1 MKMLIVDADTRFAR
15 VLATGLTAFGNHEVD
30 ISPPEGALRA
40 IERTQYAVAIVEY
53 RDGGREFLFKCRE
66 VDPLLVTLIVTAEPD
81 YDSAV
86 EFLRGGHMALAIDY
100 IEKPELDLV
109 KRIHDRATFFV
120 GVVEVDDWTADRRA
134 RQGYYRG
141 ESLELVGVEFLIFLM
156 FMHHP
161 NEYIQYTRM
170 ALTLYSKDM
179 ADEEAYTVLR
189 SPVSRLRHKVNEAA
203 GFKALGRHMAG
214 RGMAF
219 SPTGT
224 TPRRRRVTALELET
238 DENWHGMDFA
248 TTYRPVD
255 D

>member
-15 VLATGLTAFGNHEVD
+15 VLATGLTAYGNHEVD

-53 RDGGREFLFKCRE
+53 RNGGREFLLRCRE
-66 VDPLLVTLIVTAEPD
+66 VDPLLVALIVTAEPD

-109 KRIHDRATFFV
+109 KRIHDRATFYV
-120 GVVEVDDWTADRRA
+120 GVVEVHEWMADRRA

-141 ESLELVGVEFLIFLM
+141 ESLDLVGIEFLIFLM
-156 FMHHP
+156 FVRHP
-161 NEYIQYTRM
+161 DEYIRYT
-170 ALTLYSKDM
+170 DM
-179 ADEEAYTVLR
+179 AQTIYGREMTDKEAYDLLR
-189 SPVSRLRHKVNEAA
+189 AAVSRLRQKLNETA
-203 GFKALGRHMAG
+203 GFKALGRHLTG

-224 TPRRRRVTALELET
+224 TPRRRRVTAPEIET
-238 DENWHGMDFA
+238 DNNWHGMDYA